1 MINAILYILFMGVF
15 FAIWSYIRTSAT
27 TNSTWKAL
35 KRVYPTSETEQS
47 LSGTTLDI
55 VFYYMSGEYMKRI
68 YRFYSTSEG
77 LLIRPKAEFMAKE
90 YVLIPWD
97 EIQAGDLR

>member
-1 MINAILYILFMGVF
+1 
-15 FAIWSYIRTSAT
+15 
-27 TNSTWKAL
+27 
-35 KRVYPTSETEQS
+35 
-47 LSGTTLDI
+47 
-55 VFYYMSGEYMKRI
+55 MKRI